1 MRSTP
6 SRLTAPR
13 PLPNRT
19 LPMLAA
25 GLVVMA
31 AAPVFVAAGWPLRGW
46 VLAAALWLATA
57 GFALV
62 LRRLQPPK
70 SSPVQS
76 GLVGFAMMARTVAAL
91 VVLGVLA
98 VTSPGLAVPALL
110 VYALA
115 YTCELVLSLVSYF
128 GGEPL

>member
-1 MRSTP
+1 MSG
-6 SRLTAPR
+6 RLTAPR

-25 GLVVMA
+25 SLVVLVS
-31 AAPVFVAAGWPLRGW
+31 APVFVSAGWPLKGW
-46 VLAAALWLATA
+46 VLAAALWAATA
-57 GFALV
+57 VFALV
-62 LRRLQPPK
+62 VRRLQPPS

-76 GLVGFAMMARTVAAL
+76 GLAGFAMMLRTVAAL
-91 VVLGVLA
+91 VVLGVL
-98 VTSPGLAVPALL
+98 VVVSPHVAVPALL

-115 YTCELVLSLVSYF
+115 YTCELVFSLVSYF